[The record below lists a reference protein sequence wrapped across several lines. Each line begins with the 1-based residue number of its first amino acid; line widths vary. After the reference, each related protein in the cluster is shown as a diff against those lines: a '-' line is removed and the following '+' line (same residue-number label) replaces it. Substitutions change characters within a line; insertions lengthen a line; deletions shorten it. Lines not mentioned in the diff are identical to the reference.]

1 MLSIVTISSLPLS
14 SIADPHTIITTSND
28 EEDGEESGEE
38 NDSEDFEYEN
48 SIQICCAWGDALV
61 DGKLTY
67 YISDEGSSE
76 KQQETIRNAIEEWDK
91 KINPLELEE
100 SPDRKGSDIRVDFKR
115 NNKQDIAGHTM
126 STFDGH
132 GPISKIEITIFKE
145 TTDHKFNNANIE
157 QIAEHEMGHALGL
170 GHANFDGNL
179 MAALINDGTETIS
192 ECEVKG
198 VYEANGWYFEDNDDD
213 SSNTIPTYPKDDSI
227 VCDT

>member
-91 KINPLELEE
+91 KINLLELEE

-132 GPISKIEITIFKE
+132 GLISEIEITIFKG
-145 TTDHKFNNANIE
+145 TSDYKFNNADIE
-157 QIAEHEMGHALGL
+157 H
-170 GHANFDGNL
+170 GNL

-192 ECEVKG
+192 ECEIKG
-198 VYEANGWYFEDNDDD
+198 VYEANGWYLEDNDDN
-213 SSNTIPTYPKDDSI
+213 SNTIPAYPKDNSI
-227 VCDT
+227 TCDN